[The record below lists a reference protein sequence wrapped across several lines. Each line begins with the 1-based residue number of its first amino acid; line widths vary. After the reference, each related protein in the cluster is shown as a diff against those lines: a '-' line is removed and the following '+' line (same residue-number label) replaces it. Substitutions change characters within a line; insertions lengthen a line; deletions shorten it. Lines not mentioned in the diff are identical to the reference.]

1 MYRKALDWDQVRT
14 FMKKISAVLLCGMIS
29 LSASAS
35 DLEDLAKDGYGVID
49 ETSVTDAL
57 SMKNSEK
64 HLYKLVENVEAY
76 IDDNYKEVL

>member
-35 DLEDLAKDGYGVID
+35 DLEDLFIKK
-49 ETSVTDAL
+49 ERKER
-57 SMKNSEK
+57 KNEQTPENSK
-64 HLYKLVENVEAY
+64 PYKN
-76 IDDNYKEVL
+76 